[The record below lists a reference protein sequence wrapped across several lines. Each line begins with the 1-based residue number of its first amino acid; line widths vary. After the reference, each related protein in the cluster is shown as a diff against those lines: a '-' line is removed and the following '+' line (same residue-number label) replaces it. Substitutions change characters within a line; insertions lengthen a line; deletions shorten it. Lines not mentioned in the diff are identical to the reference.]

1 MKLAP
6 VNLTPVKLFSK
17 TTLLLCTFVVLT
29 TLIITAP
36 ATLLSGWATQASQGR
51 LLLTN
56 VSGTLW
62 QGSAT
67 PVLLQKNNAL
77 LPLQKMHWSI
87 HPWSLFTGKLSL
99 SLWRDDLPQT
109 SAMRAVLSPSQLE
122 LHDLNLTMP
131 AAVLGEISPMLRPAQ
146 LQGKIQLTSKHLQLT
161 PQNIIGTAQADWF
174 DAGAALSPV
183 NPLGFYNVTLN
194 GAPDNGTAER
204 LNITLATTSG
214 ALILN
219 GQGSWSH
226 AKGLQFRGTA
236 QAAEQHRAMLAGLL
250 GHLGPQESPGVYT
263 LVLSQ

>member
-1 MKLAP
+1 MKLL
-6 VNLTPVKLFSK
+6 NK
-17 TTLLLCTFVVLT
+17 TTFILFAFVFFT
-29 TLIITAP
+29 TLIVTAP
-36 ATLLSGWATQASQGR
+36 ATLLSGWATQATQGR

-62 QGSAT
+62 QGAAT

-77 LPLQKMHWSI
+77 LPLQPLHWEI
-87 HPWSLFTGKLSL
+87 HLWSLFSGKLSL

-109 SAMRAVLSPSQLE
+109 SAMHAVLSPSQLE
-122 LHDLNLTMP
+122 LHDLNLTIP

-146 LQGKIQLTSKHLQLT
+146 LQGKIQITSKHLQLT

-183 NPLGFYNVTLN
+183 NPLGIYNVALI
-194 GAPDNGTAER
+194 GAAER

-219 GQGSWSH
+219 GQGSWSR
-226 AKGLQFRGTA
+226 AQGLQFRGKA
-236 QAAEQHRAMLAGLL
+236 QAAEQHRVMLAGLL
-250 GHLGPQESPGVYT
+250 GHLGPQESPGIYT
-263 LVLSQ
+263 FVLSQ